1 MIRSILLGFV
11 GLMFSGFICFSQTP
25 SPIYTTL
32 EDAQVALQN
41 GLLVT
46 KLSLTKEKLYR
57 VPEEI
62 REYKDLIELRL
73 DKNRIDELPDW
84 LGELSK
90 LVTFSAERNSIDVF
104 PQVILELKNLKYLYL
119 GDNLIPAIPIDI
131 DNLENIEWLGFW
143 SNLIRKFPASLS
155 DLPNLQTLD
164 LLHNDMTY
172 LEQSWLRELLPQ
184 VSIEMSEPCNCVFD
198 E

>member
-25 SPIYTTL
+25 SPIYKSL
-32 EDAQVALQN
+32 EEARNASQN
-41 GLLVT
+41 GLIVT
-46 KLSLTKEKLYR
+46 KLALTKEKFSK

-62 REYKDLIELRL
+62 RDYKDLIELRL
-73 DKNRIDELPDW
+73 DKNRIEELPDW

-172 LEQSWLRELLPQ
+172 LEQTWLRELLPQ

>member
-1 MIRSILLGFV
+1 MTRSISLGFV
-11 GLMFSGFICFSQTP
+11 GMMLSVFICFSQTP
-25 SPIYTTL
+25 SPIYKSL
-32 EDAQVALQN
+32 EDARNASQN
-41 GLLVT
+41 GLIISR
-46 KLSLTKEKLYR
+46 LSITKEKLYK

-62 REYKDLIELRL
+62 REYKDLKELRL
-73 DKNRIDELPDW
+73 DKNRIDKIPDW

-90 LVTFSAERNSIDVF
+90 LETFSAERNRLDLF
-104 PQVILELKNLKYLYL
+104 PQAILELKNLRYLYL

-131 DNLENIEWLGFW
+131 DNLGNLEWLGFW

-172 LEQSWLRELLPQ
+172 LEQTWLRELLPH